1 MATAEQVA
9 KVFKALCDPTRV
21 EIIRCLGDGE
31 KCACKLTDCL
41 NIAQSK
47 LSYHMK
53 ILCESGIIECWYQ
66 GKWTHYRISKQ
77 GSEAAMKLLHELTD
91 VGEDI
96 SERLSSG
103 F

>member
-9 KVFKALCDPTRV
+9 KVFKAVCDPTRV
-21 EIIRCLGDGE
+21 KIIRCIGDGE
-31 KCACKLTDCL
+31 KCACQLTECL
-41 NIAQSK
+41 DIAQSK

-77 GSEAAMKLLHELTD
+77 GRDRAIELLTELTD
-91 VGEDI
+91 IEFELD
-96 SERLSSG
+96 EKKSSG